1 MEDIMDV
8 EDDNWRNVKI
18 SANTILEN
26 KEYKKIMIK
35 KESSLFNNHWYKIY
49 IIQILCLRH
58 IIIVS

>member
-26 KEYKKIMIK
+26 KEYKKNYD
-35 KESSLFNNHWYKIY
+35 KERIESIQQSLI
-49 IIQILCLRH
+49 
-58 IIIVS
+58 